1 MPVKEKK
8 EVLKPGKDESSGFQI
23 RYLILT
29 IVVVLIFVLIIGNG
43 FLNKIRGGEETL
55 SCGDGTPY
63 GSCSS
68 TKPYFCLEG
77 VLELRTSS
85 CGCPDV
91 LIQQGEN
98 CVSKYQTDPKVVE
111 LNYIL
116 DGEQGVIDFLV
127 YEGMANYLSGLS
139 RSIFHDTGEIPSR
152 ADFKLKKIDEEE
164 QRGLLLPLVKK
175 IQDLTSDEED
185 QARIAISLVQ
195 NIPFGFS
202 EKEVKLGGGKTLNY
216 SRYPYEVLYDMKG
229 ICGEKSELLAF
240 LLRDLGY
247 GIAFFY
253 HADENHESLG
263 IKCPVEQ
270 SLGGTGYCFVE
281 TTGPAIIT
289 DDSIEYVGG
298 IELNSEP
305 EVIPISTGT
314 SLGKNLY
321 EYGDAK
327 TMKKLRKGG
336 FLLFKKLR
344 LNRLKEK
351 YGLVEEYHS
360 A

>member
-1 MPVKEKK
+1 MSVEEKK
-8 EVLKPGKDESSGFQI
+8 EVLKSGDSSGFQI
-23 RYLILT
+23 KYVILT
-29 IVVVLIFVLIIGNG
+29 IVVVFILVLIFGNG
-43 FLNKIRGGEETL
+43 FLNKIKGGEETP
-55 SCGDGTPY
+55 SCGDGTLY

-127 YEGMANYLSGLS
+127 YEGMTNYLSGLS
-139 RSIFHDTGEIPSR
+139 RSIFHDTREIPSR
-152 ADFKLKKIDEEE
+152 VDFKLKKIDEEE
-164 QRGLLLPLVKK
+164 QRGLLVPLVKK

-263 IKCPVEQ
+263 IECPVEQ

-305 EVIPISTGT
+305 EVIPISTGA

-336 FLLFKKLR
+336 FFTL
-344 LNRLKEK
+344 
-351 YGLVEEYHS
+351 
-360 A
+360 

>member
-8 EVLKPGKDESSGFQI
+8 EVLKQGKDESSGFQI
-23 RYLILT
+23 KYLILT

-43 FLNKIRGGEETL
+43 FLNKINSVKKVPT
-55 SCGDGTPY
+55 CGDETFY
-63 GSCSS
+63 DACSLA
-68 TKPYFCLEG
+68 KPYFCSEGFLEP
-77 VLELRTSS
+77 RASA
-85 CGCPDV
+85 CGCPDI
-91 LIQQGEN
+91 LIKQGEN
-98 CVSKYQTDPKVVE
+98 CVSKYQTDSKVIE

-127 YEGMANYLSGLS
+127 YEGMTNYLSGLS

-164 QRGLLLPLVKK
+164 QRGLLLPLVKE

-185 QARIAISLVQ
+185 QVRIAISLVQ

-305 EVIPISTGT
+305 EVIPISTGA
-314 SLGKNLY
+314 SLGKDLY

-351 YGLVEEYHS
+351 YGLIEEYHS